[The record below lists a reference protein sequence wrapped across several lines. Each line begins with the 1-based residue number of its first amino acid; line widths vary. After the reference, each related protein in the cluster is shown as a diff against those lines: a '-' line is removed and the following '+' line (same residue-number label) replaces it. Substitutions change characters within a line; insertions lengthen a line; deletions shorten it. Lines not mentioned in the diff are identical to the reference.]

1 MRSDSKNRLTVR
13 TATRAPSADALENA
27 PCSISKERSCSKDNI
42 NVNKSGTSSLCLEP
56 QQMKKRKKGGK
67 CNLRKSLAWDRA
79 FSIEE
84 GVLDPLEL
92 SAISGASCRA
102 GLPFISEGTPISSGQ
117 DENLRKY
124 KENYQ
129 SSPMLDFSSSNH
141 TTSTSLALQ
150 KLSTNSGIKLRS
162 KYIDCPRPIPSPS
175 LKRPANA
182 SVEKT
187 TSKESKLP
195 KVPGLKPSLSPACTT
210 IRSTIPRGS
219 HVKHNRITQPDLSI
233 QRDAEPKSSPKIC
246 NDTHNASRA
255 DIPQSANHSDGN
267 LDFSSFNRNLSI
279 NTSLV
284 TIGKAYSS
292 APKTTPSNLTQ
303 IGPENSC
310 ESQRYDS
317 ATFSQNAQNNAKI
330 LHPLQNQTMR
340 PSALRMPSP
349 SLSFFSQPKPS
360 VFRNLP
366 SRDTESYFNS
376 SRNPGSLRLQGNLS
390 ITTKSHDAVSD
401 SIISRSKGI
410 SRSES
415 TTAAHVCDSDLVKPN
430 VEGPLKKTM
439 PVKGSHGDAES
450 RKIGI
455 EVPSQNGSCEQ
466 AILNNAIDDCRVK
479 GESCGIEWRNAELGS
494 KQNSAI
500 LESQTSSA
508 VDEQYDKKNILAILH
523 NAQMDSDST
532 QYTDRFYDRMQNI
545 PAMQSDCREI
555 SKIDSHEAHLE
566 KTNPLINSL
575 GENERTDSNSSSEKE
590 IAGEQMD
597 VSQQVIYCRGSV
609 KALEWGETV
618 NGSPANPAAE
628 LHMPNS
634 VFASTV
640 EDCKNYAKFK
650 HEIGNDSSQPCE
662 SPQVQHFY
670 QTDIESKQIGKLD
683 IRDRLLAEKQQC
695 LQNSKQE
702 ENVDELLHVVSDRKD
717 GSKIVDTEIPLSLSL
732 DNRQR
737 DDLGKETAIAQPLRM
752 VDCENLSHCLHQDT
766 QSIESNDIP
775 LPQNTTQLSPEDT
788 GIKTEKV
795 PCLQVSYANNEL
807 ITTISLKNCESEIG
821 NLSGTKDPWTL
832 LVQSSESDM
841 LDNCG
846 FQPSECLALAGDEF
860 VAENLVY
867 TDDCM
872 KAEHLPDVCS
882 AVNAVESVEDSI
894 TGQNVIL
901 KRVSRNSTPAKES
914 PLKLEACDD
923 ENETGGGMADAK
935 EAPFSHTNKVEV
947 SEDASSSL
955 SYLRPKWDHD
965 TVETTLLTEN
975 KHGDGLEE
983 KKNLLLVIPPNAIP
997 FSDEWL
1003 AAMEAAGEDILTRKS
1018 GAVQNSPPDKSLPE
1032 PSPWSPVKRKNNQ
1045 IGPFECTKKITEASD
1060 SLPHD
1065 KVSQKFKFL
1074 IASVA
1079 TDLET

>member
-13 TATRAPSADALENA
+13 NAPRAPSVDALENA
-27 PCSISKERSCSKDNI
+27 QGLASPCSISKERSCSKDNI

-79 FSIEE
+79 FSTEE

-92 SAISGASCRA
+92 SAISGVSCRA
-102 GLPFISEGTPISSGQ
+102 GLPFISEGTPVSSGQ
-117 DENLRKY
+117 DEDFRKY

-129 SSPMLDFSSSNH
+129 SSPMLDFSSSNR

-150 KLSTNSGIKLRS
+150 KFSTNSSIKLRS
-162 KYIDCPRPIPSPS
+162 KYIDCPRPLPSPS

-182 SVEKT
+182 SVGKT

-195 KVPGLKPSLSPACTT
+195 KVPGLKPSLSPACAT

-219 HVKHNRITQPDLSI
+219 HVKHNRITQPDFSI
-233 QRDAEPKSSPKIC
+233 PRDAEPKSSPKIF
-246 NDTHNASRA
+246 NDTQNAPRA

-267 LDFSSFNRNLSI
+267 LDLSTFNRNLSI

-303 IGPENSC
+303 IRPENSC

-317 ATFSQNAQNNAKI
+317 ATFSQNAHNNAKI
-330 LHPLQNQTMR
+330 LHPSQNQTMR
-340 PSALRMPSP
+340 PSGLRMPSP

-366 SRDTESYFNS
+366 SRDTESYFNL
-376 SRNPGSLRLQGNLS
+376 SRNPASLRLQGNFS

-410 SRSES
+410 CSRSES

-439 PVKGSHGDAES
+439 PLKDSHGDAEL

-455 EVPSQNGSCEQ
+455 EVPSQNGSWEQ
-466 AILNNAIDDCRVK
+466 AILNNSIDDCRVK

-494 KQNSAI
+494 QQNSAI
-500 LESQTSSA
+500 LESQISSA
-508 VDEQYDKKNILAILH
+508 IDEQYDKKNIPAILH
-523 NAQMDSDST
+523 NAQMDRNST
-532 QYTDRFYDRMQNI
+532 QYTDTFYDRMQNI
-545 PAMQSDCREI
+545 PAMQSDCRES
-555 SKIDSHEAHLE
+555 SKQDSHEAHLE
-566 KTNPLINSL
+566 KTNPLISSL
-575 GENERTDSNSSSEKE
+575 GENERTDLNSCSEKN

-597 VSQQVIYCRGSV
+597 VSQQGIYCRESV

-618 NGSPANPAAE
+618 NENPANPAAE
-628 LHMPNS
+628 LHMLNS

-650 HEIGNDSSQPCE
+650 HEIGNDSCQPCE
-662 SPQVQHFY
+662 GPEAQHFH
-670 QTDIESKQIGKLD
+670 QTEMESKQIGKLD
-683 IRDRLLAEKQQC
+683 IRDTLLAEKQQC

-702 ENVDELLHVVSDRKD
+702 ENVGELLHVVSDRKD
-717 GSKIVDTEIPLSLSL
+717 GPKMVDTEIPLSSSL

-737 DDLGKETAIAQPLRM
+737 EDLGKEKAIAQPLRM
-752 VDCENLSHCLHQDT
+752 VECENLSHCLHQDT
-766 QSIESNDIP
+766 QSIESNDFP

-795 PCLQVSYANNEL
+795 PCLLVSYANNEL
-807 ITTISLKNCESEIG
+807 TTTMSLKNCESETG
-821 NLSGTKDPWTL
+821 NLSGTKEPWTL

-841 LDNCG
+841 LDNCC

-860 VAENLVY
+860 VAEDLVY

-872 KAEHLPDVCS
+872 KAEHLPDVCP
-882 AVNAVESVEDSI
+882 AVNAVQSVEDSI
-894 TGQNVIL
+894 TGQNLIL
-901 KRVSRNSTPAKES
+901 KSVSRNSTPAKES

-923 ENETGGGMADAK
+923 ENETGGGTADAK
-935 EAPFSHTNKVEV
+935 ESPFSHTNKVEV

-955 SYLRPKWDHD
+955 SCLRPKWDHD
-965 TVETTLLTEN
+965 TVETTLLTEI
-975 KHGDGLEE
+975 KHGDGLEV

-1032 PSPWSPVKRKNNQ
+1032 PSLWSPVKRKNNQ
-1045 IGPFECTKKITEASD
+1045 IGPFDCTKKITES
-1060 SLPHD
+1060 
-1065 KVSQKFKFL
+1065 
-1074 IASVA
+1074 
-1079 TDLET
+1079 